1 MRDATNIKD
10 KDFYING
17 VKTKATNVWIT
28 EHGEIF
34 VSLRANE
41 NCELNIS
48 AKDLKKYIKDNGKRI

>member
-10 KDFYING
+10 KDFYIDG

-28 EHGEIF
+28 ERGEIF
-34 VSLRANE
+34 VSLKAHG

-48 AKDLKKYIKDNGKRI
+48 AKDLKKYTKK